1 MVEEVTYEVKVFDL
15 LVELRKELIE
25 SQKIRAQII
34 GFKITFISAAAAII
48 GVKLSSNGKV
58 QQGAYLL
65 AIPAFAAV
73 FFDFLINS
81 YSFSIKRIG
90 FYIKHYIEPAM
101 LIAYKWPDYV
111 NRNKFYLWET
121 FLRKFKTEQ
130 NLALTGNIGISAIIA
145 LLAIIPLIK
154 ELYGWVAIP
163 LLIVCL
169 VVDFWGFLEPKRR
182 FDSDYLKLNK
192 ECAPEPGEEI
202 GPTSNIA

>member
-1 MVEEVTYEVKVFDL
+1 LE
-15 LVELRKELIE
+15 
-25 SQKIRAQII
+25 A
-34 GFKITFISAAAAII
+34 
-48 GVKLSSNGKV
+48 
-58 QQGAYLL
+58 
-65 AIPAFAAV
+65 
-73 FFDFLINS
+73 
-81 YSFSIKRIG
+81 
-90 FYIKHYIEPAM
+90 
-101 LIAYKWPDYV
+101 
-111 NRNKFYLWET
+111 LW
-121 FLRKFKTEQ
+121 Q